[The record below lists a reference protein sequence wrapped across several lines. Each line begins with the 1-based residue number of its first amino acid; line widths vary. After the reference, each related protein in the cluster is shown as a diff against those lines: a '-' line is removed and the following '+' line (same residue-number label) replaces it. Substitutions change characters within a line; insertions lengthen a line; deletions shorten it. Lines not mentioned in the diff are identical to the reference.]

1 MRHAKIILTLFLI
14 GCGMAR
20 AASTAGPALQQAAA
34 LRDHGDFQGA
44 AAILDQALAA
54 PDLSAAELKQLAFQR
69 DLLHR
74 IKNDYSLTTEALFNK
89 LAASVKDLTRQEF
102 EQWLAS
108 GWFDSR
114 IIDGQT
120 FFVDTSVSNLFFRHP
135 EFKPR
140 RLNGRD
146 DSPEQKGRLE
156 ISRAIKKAARE
167 QGTPYVLPHH
177 FVCTMTV
184 TAAHE
189 AAPAGEMIR
198 AWLPIPRKYPFQ
210 DDFRLLSNSAPVLA
224 LAPETSPIR
233 SVCLEQPALPDGPTP
248 FQIIY
253 SYTARG
259 VFFDLNPEKVR
270 RADLRDP
277 ALAKF
282 AREAPHV
289 VFTAKIKNL
298 ARQIVG
304 NETNPML
311 QAKDIYDWISTNIQ
325 YSFAREYSTLTN
337 ISDYCLEHRYGDCG
351 QEALL
356 FITLCRA
363 QGIPARWQTGWNT
376 FPGAKDIHD
385 WTEIWL
391 DPYGWVPVDPWAGLY
406 AAQYCTVLTPAERL
420 ELRDFYFGGLDFY
433 RMAANSDHSQD
444 LDPPKKTMRSDDVD
458 FQRGELEWAR
468 ANIYFDHYSYSW
480 NVEEAK

>member
-1 MRHAKIILTLFLI
+1 MRHAKVILTLFLI

-20 AASTAGPALQQAAA
+20 AASTAGQALQQAAA
-34 LRDHGDFQGA
+34 LRDGGDFQGA
-44 AAILDQALAA
+44 AGVLDQALAA
-54 PDLSAAELKQLAFQR
+54 PDLAAAEQKQLAFQR

-74 IKNDYSLTTEALFNK
+74 IKNDYSLTTEALFKK

-102 EQWLAS
+102 EQWLAA

-135 EFKPR
+135 EFKAR
-140 RLNGRD
+140 RLNGKD

-156 ISRAIKKAARE
+156 ICRAIKKAARG

-233 SVCLEQPALPDGPTP
+233 SVCLEQPVSPDGPTP

-289 VFTAKIKNL
+289 VFTAKIKKL
-298 ARQIVG
+298 AREVAG

-311 QAKDIYDWISTNIQ
+311 QAKAIYDWISTNIQ

-363 QGIPARWQTGWNT
+363 EGIPARWQTGWDT
-376 FPGAKDIHD
+376 FPGAKDIHN

-406 AAQYCTVLTPAERL
+406 AAQYCTVLTAAERL

-433 RMAANSDHSQD
+433 RMAANSDHSQE

-458 FQRGELEWAR
+458 FQRGELEWSR